1 MATLKDIALLV
12 GVSTCTVS
20 RYINGKITVRK
31 DTAEKID
38 RAIKDLGYTKNFAAV
53 SLKTQSSR
61 SVAVVFPSLKN
72 IFFAEIAEHI
82 NRVLETRGYTMI
94 TLTTDNLDSKEREA
108 ARKIL
113 ELRAAGAIFMTLP
126 YDHQDSSHILQLEG
140 QGIPCVMINRYF
152 EAGKFTAVSTDF
164 LGGAR
169 EGTNLLLAGGAR
181 KIGLIVGAPV
191 QPQSRVYIQ
200 GYRESL
206 EAAGLE
212 ADEDLIRYCYYDEGK
227 VARATRDFL
236 RMGTDAIFAISDY
249 TALAVLDEVKRQQ
262 WRIPEDVSVLGS
274 GNSRFAQLTGLTSLD
289 SRPVELG
296 TRGAEILL
304 QRIHREND
312 SQFVLIEPEFSVRES
327 VRTIQ

>member
-1 MATLKDIALLV
+1 MATLKDIALRV

-31 DTAEKID
+31 ETAESID
-38 RAIKDLGYTKNFAAV
+38 RAIKELGYTKNFAAV

-61 SVAVVFPSLKN
+61 SVAVVFPSLCN
-72 IFFAEIAEHI
+72 LFFTEIAEYV

-126 YDHQDSSHILQLEG
+126 YDHQDSGHTQQLES
-140 QGIPCVMINRYF
+140 QGIPCVMINRFF
-152 EAGKFTAVSTDF
+152 EPGRYTVVSTDF
-164 LGGAR
+164 LSGAR
-169 EGTNLLLAGGAR
+169 EGTDLLLAGGAR
-181 KIGLIVGAPV
+181 RIGLIAGAPV

-212 ADEDLIRYCYYDEGK
+212 TDESLIRYCYYDEKK
-227 VARATRDFL
+227 VSRVTRDFL
-236 RMGTDAIFAISDY
+236 RLGVDAIFAISDY
-249 TALAVLDEVKRQQ
+249 TALAVLDELKRQQ
-262 WRIPEDVSVLGS
+262 RLVPGDISVLGS
-274 GNSRFAQLTGLTSLD
+274 GNSRFAQLAGLTSLD
-289 SRPVELG
+289 SRPMELG

-304 QRIHREND
+304 ERIRREND